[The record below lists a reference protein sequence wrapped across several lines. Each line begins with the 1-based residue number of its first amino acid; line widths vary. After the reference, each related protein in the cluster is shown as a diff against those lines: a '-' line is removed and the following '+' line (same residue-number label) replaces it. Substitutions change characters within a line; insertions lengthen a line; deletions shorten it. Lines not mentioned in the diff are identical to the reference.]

1 MMALAV
7 SAWCQH
13 LFTNNR
19 RTSNLLVLCGDPG
32 TGKSHVLNRAFW
44 FCEDE
49 AINAYT
55 HGFWHSPFTHTYCMW
70 PGMVS
75 ELEMVGDEC
84 VDKWE
89 EVLHCDAAC
98 IDDAGSEVDRYK
110 SGQPTELLCRVLSMR
125 ERKFTILTTNIAPE
139 NWVKRWDQRV
149 ADRLMRGSV
158 IAQTFGVTPFTA
170 HIASQRR

>member
-1 MMALAV
+1 MAVSA

-13 LFTNNR
+13 VFTNNR
-19 RTSNLLVLCGDPG
+19 NVGRLLVLCGDPG

-49 AINAYT
+49 SINAYSYG
-55 HGFWHSPFTHTYCMW
+55 HWQSPFSHTYCIW
-70 PGMVS
+70 PGLVS
-75 ELEMVGDEC
+75 DLEMVGDEC
-84 VDKWE
+84 CDKWD
-89 EVLHCDAAC
+89 EVLQCDVVC

-139 NWVKRWDQRV
+139 GWVKRWDQRV

-158 IAQTFGVTPFTA
+158 VVQTFGVESFTA
-170 HIASQRR
+170 HKANEER